1 MKGVVLGSNGLFAP
15 KDPNQGWNPDPSLRN
30 QSCCFPQR
38 RPKSTVAFTIIYYL
52 FLWFIYMVFIGSFT
66 MVFNGSFSMVFIDL
80 FSMVFLWI
88 IYYLFLWCIYYL
100 FIYWANR
107 SIFTIW
113 QLLLFGPRLNFAK
126 SLYNQADDGAKC
138 LLKLEREKGEA
149 FEIRNAF
156 CDAVSFLL
164 QICSRATII
173 CRFTPNFSILDRRS

>member
-1 MKGVVLGSNGLFAP
+1 MKGAVLGSNGLFAP
-15 KDPNQGWNPDPSLRN
+15 RDPNQGWNPDPSLRN

-52 FLWFIYMVFIGSFT
+52 FLWCIY
-66 MVFNGSFSMVFIDL
+66 SFSLVHLLCFSLVHLHGFHWFIFYGFQRFMDL

-88 IYYLFLWCIYYL
+88 IYYL

-138 LLKLEREKGEA
+138 LLKLKREKGEA

-156 CDAVSFLL
+156 CDAVSFFITDLR
-164 QICSRATII
+164 QS
-173 CRFTPNFSILDRRS
+173 DHYM

>member
-1 MKGVVLGSNGLFAP
+1 MESGSKPEEPELLFSTKTA
-15 KDPNQGWNPDPSLRN
+15 KIN
-30 QSCCFPQR
+30 CCFYNHLLFV
-38 RPKSTVAFTIIYYL
+38 SL
-52 FLWFIYMVFIGSFT
+52 MHLLCFLWFIYMVFID
-66 MVFNGSFSMVFIDL
+66 SFSMVFIDL

-156 CDAVSFLL
+156 CDAVGFLL

-173 CRFTPNFSILDRRS
+173 CRFYA

>member
-15 KDPNQGWNPDPSLRN
+15 RDPNQGWNPDPSLRN

-52 FLWFIYMVFIGSFT
+52 FLWCIYYVFLWFIYMVFIGSFT
-66 MVFNGSFSMVFIDL
+66 MVFIGSFSMVFIDL
-80 FSMVFLWI
+80 FLWFFLWI
-88 IYYLFLWCIYYL
+88 IYYL

-138 LLKLEREKGEA
+138 LLKLKREKGEA

-156 CDAVSFLL
+156 CDAVSFFITDL
-164 QICSRATII
+164 QQSDHYI
-173 CRFTPNFSILDRRS
+173 

>member
-1 MKGVVLGSNGLFAP
+1 MDYLPQKTPIKDGIRIQAWGTRVVVFH
-15 KDPNQGWNPDPSLRN
+15 KDGQNQLLLL
-30 QSCCFPQR
+30 QS
-38 RPKSTVAFTIIYYL
+38 FTICFFGSFTWFSL
-52 FLWFIYMVFIGSFT
+52 VHLLWFSMVHFLWFSLIYFLWF
-66 MVFNGSFSMVFIDL
+66 
-80 FSMVFLWI
+80 FLWI
-88 IYYLFLWCIYYL
+88 IYYL

-156 CDAVSFLL
+156 CDAVGFLL

-173 CRFTPNFSILDRRS
+173 CRFYA